1 MDQSHRKVLFTQSWV
16 LFFKNYANFSGRSS
30 RSAFW
35 FWALWSVIIGF
46 SIEVLRAISLEAGI
60 IDVIDLLWTVAILI
74 PNLAIAARRLHDVG
88 KSGWWQLLSFTI
100 IGIIPLFIWVIRA
113 GDSET
118 NKYGDNI
125 EEGLLLKSNA

>member
-1 MDQSHRKVLFTQSWV
+1 M
-16 LFFKNYANFSGRSS
+16 
-30 RSAFW
+30 
-35 FWALWSVIIGF
+35 
-46 SIEVLRAISLEAGI
+46 LRAISLEAGI

-88 KSGWWQLLSFTI
+88 KSGWWQLVSFTI